1 MSEFNS
7 VINYESI
14 KDNLE
19 LNYINNLIKTCE
31 KNNINKDILLKIL
44 EKKNKSISDTSETKR
59 MSLDINATKINQD
72 SPLNSFSD
80 DYLYQKPWTKL
91 TAIHKII
98 KIKEFITSLEIKDE
112 KERLEI
118 KEKLIELVK
127 NKILTKKDS
136 VIYDPIKAKIISIQ
150 SLQFK
155 EGKYII

>member
-1 MSEFNS
+1 MSVFNS

-59 MSLDINATKINQD
+59 MSLDINGTKINQD

-112 KERLEI
+112 KEKLEI

>member
-1 MSEFNS
+1 MSVFNS

-127 NKILTKKDS
+127 NKILTKKDT

-155 EGKYII
+155 DGKYNI

>member
-112 KERLEI
+112 KEKLEI

>member
-1 MSEFNS
+1 MTSFNS

-44 EKKNKSISDTSETKR
+44 EKKNKSVSDTSETKR
-59 MSLDINATKINQD
+59 MSLDINSTKNNQD

-91 TAIHKII
+91 TPIHKII
-98 KIKEFITSLEIKDE
+98 KIKEFVTTLEIKDE
-112 KERLEI
+112 KEKLEI

-127 NKILTKKDS
+127 NKILTKKDA

-155 EGKYII
+155 DGKYNI